1 MIWSLNLSSKPV
13 NKLEE
18 TRKKY
23 LKKIK
28 KVVVKIG
35 SSSLTSP
42 MGGLDMDNLMKFTSE
57 ISDIWDQGLKTIIVT
72 SGAIAAG
79 IKYLGLNE
87 KPGKFPELQAVA
99 AVGQHDLM
107 RVYSSFF
114 YKMNKKV
121 GQILLSREDTTK
133 REQYLNIKNTII
145 SLLGMNVIPIINEN
159 DSVAL
164 DEIKFGDNDTLAAL
178 VAGLTE
184 ADLLII
190 LSDIDGLY
198 SKNPQVFK
206 NAELISIVRSVDEDI
221 EKIAGGIGSS
231 YGSGGMI
238 TKIRAAKI
246 CSFSGIPMVIAN
258 SRKEN
263 ILKNILSGADTGTF
277 FVPEES
283 KKIASIKRW
292 IAFGMITKGSIR
304 IDKGAEEAI
313 VRKGKSL
320 LPVGVTEVNGKFV
333 KGDNIAIISSDDRT
347 IAKGI
352 TNFTSDEIMMIKGK
366 REDKIMEEFG
376 CSLCCEIIHRDS
388 MFVL

>member
-190 LSDIDGLY
+190 LSDFDGLY

-263 ILKNILSGADTGTF
+263 ILKNILSGADIGTF

>member
-1 MIWSLNLSSKPV
+1 MH
-13 NKLEE
+13 KLEE
-18 TRKKY
+18 IRKKH
-23 LKKIK
+23 LKRIK

-42 MGGLDMDNLMKFTSE
+42 VGGLDMDNLMKFTSE
-57 ISDIWDQGLKTIIVT
+57 ISDLWDEGLETIIVT

-87 KPGKFPELQAVA
+87 KPKKFPELQAVA

-114 YKMNKKV
+114 YKMDKKV

-145 SLLGMNVIPIINEN
+145 TLLDMNVIPIINEN

-178 VAGLTE
+178 VAGLIE

-198 SKNPQVFK
+198 SGNPQVFK
-206 NAELISIVRSVDEDI
+206 NAELISVVSSITEDI

-238 TKIRAAKI
+238 TKIRAARI
-246 CSFSGIPMVIAN
+246 CSFSGIPMAIAN

-263 ILKNILSGADTGTF
+263 ILKRILSGIDIGTF

-283 KKIASIKRW
+283 KKVASVKRL
-292 IAFGMITKGSIR
+292 IAFGMITKGSIKVDR
-304 IDKGAEEAI
+304 GAEEAI

-320 LPVGVTEVNGKFV
+320 LPVGVLEVSGKFI
-333 KGDNIAIISSDDRT
+333 KGDNIAIIASDDRT

-352 TNFTSDEIMMIKGK
+352 TNFTSDEILKIKGK
-366 REDKIMEEFG
+366 REKNILEEFG
-376 CSLCCEIIHRDS
+376 CSLCCEIVHRDS

>member
-1 MIWSLNLSSKPV
+1 M
-13 NKLEE
+13 EE

>member
-190 LSDIDGLY
+190 LSDINGLY